1 MELTRQQM
9 IAIGAVVVVALV
21 GLGVVAFS
29 LSRDDDQSVSSGD
42 ASSTT
47 TAAETTTSSS
57 SSSSTTSTTDQAG
70 QVVVR
75 SYFVRDEAVATAGRQ
90 VTPPAV
96 ARGAM
101 ESLLAGPD
109 ELEVLAGMSTEIPSG
124 TALLGLAVADGEATV
139 DLSSEL
145 EAGGGS
151 LSMQARVAQVVFTL
165 TQFDTVDQVDIRL
178 DGEAVDAIGGEGVPA
193 RDLTRADFE
202 GVTPAILVES
212 PYPGEQVTLPLA
224 ADGISNTF
232 EANVQFELT
241 GPDGA
246 VLDQGFTTATAGN
259 GTWGDFSFEATGSA
273 PSGAVLLLAVFQEDA
288 ADGGRRDVYEVP
300 VRVR

>member
-9 IAIGAVVVVALV
+9 FAIGAVVVVALV

-29 LSRDDDQSVSSGD
+29 LSRDDDQAVSSGD
-42 ASSTT
+42 ASTTT

-57 SSSSTTSTTDQAG
+57 SSTTSTTDEAG
-70 QVVVR
+70 QVAVR
-75 SYFVRDEAVATAGRQ
+75 TYFARDEGVATAGRQ

-109 ELEVLAGMSTEIPSG
+109 ELEVLAGMGTEIPQG
-124 TALLGLAVADGEATV
+124 TELLGLAVADGEATV
-139 DLSSEL
+139 DLSSDL

-151 LSMQARVAQVVFTL
+151 LSMQMRVAQVVFTL
-165 TQFDTVDQVDIRL
+165 TQFDSVDQVDVRL

-193 RDLTRADFE
+193 RDLTRADFAE
-202 GVTPAILVES
+202 VTPAILVES
-212 PYPGEQVTLPLA
+212 PYPGEQVTLPVA
-224 ADGISNTF
+224 ASGISNTF
-232 EANVQFELT
+232 EANVQYELT
-241 GPDGA
+241 GPDGG

-259 GTWGDFSFEATGSA
+259 GTWGDFAFEATGSA
-273 PSGAVLLLAVFQEDA
+273 ASGDVLLLTVFQEDA
-288 ADGGRRDVYEVP
+288 ADGSRRDVYEVP
-300 VRVR
+300 VRLR